1 MSEIVERILNLMKA
15 RNMTPKMMA
24 ELFGASSS
32 LVSDWK
38 SGRRNPTLEHIIKLS
53 QIFNV
58 STDYILTGY
67 DRELPPEERLTEA
80 YDHKGNIISL
90 SEEQEAY
97 LKQIVNQAMNERVE
111 AIKEEVMKELGDK
124 KG

>member
-1 MSEIVERILNLMKA
+1 MTEIVERIIELMKKNGLSA
-15 RNMTPKMMA
+15 KKTT
-24 ELFGASSS
+24 ELLGASAS
-32 LVSDWK
+32 VISDWK
-38 SGRRNPTLEHIIKLS
+38 SGRLRPSIEHIIKLA

-67 DRELPPEERLTEA
+67 DRELPPGERLTEA

-111 AIKEEVMKELGDK
+111 AIKVELMKELGDK
-124 KG
+124 KD